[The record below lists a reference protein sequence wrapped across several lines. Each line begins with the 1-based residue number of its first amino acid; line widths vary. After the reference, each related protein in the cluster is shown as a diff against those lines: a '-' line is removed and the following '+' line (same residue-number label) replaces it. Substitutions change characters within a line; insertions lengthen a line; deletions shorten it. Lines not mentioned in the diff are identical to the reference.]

1 MKTDS
6 MIRSEGFEILFEK
19 LGDVDAERFLVMLS
33 KERFDYT
40 RWQRNLWKDKTISEV
55 INIANELEK
64 KSP

>member
-40 RWQRNLWKDKTISEV
+40 RWQRNLWKDKTINEV

>member
-6 MIRSEGFEILFEK
+6 MIRSEGLEILFEK
-19 LGDVDAERFLVMLS
+19 LGDVDAEKFLVMLS

-40 RWQRNLWKDKTISEV
+40 RWQRNLWKDKTINEV
-55 INIANELEK
+55 INIANELER